1 VDADV
6 PIFSIETETMVE
18 VLAPRMEQ
26 GEVTDLTD
34 DGILVDRQFAEDHDV
49 AIGDELDVTFPGGDE
64 LTLIVRAI
72 SDDQT
77 LLGGFAITRA
87 TFLEH
92 VPEKVD
98 VQAIGLTEPGADVE
112 QVLADIDDAIS
123 ETPSMEVLD
132 REGFVDSLT
141 QQITQFVTVI
151 YGLLI
156 LSILIALIG
165 IANTLSLSITERTR
179 ELGLLRAVGMDR
191 RQLRSSIYREAILM
205 SVLGALVG
213 IGLGIFLSWAL
224 VTALSGFGLTQF
236 ALPGGSVVTIV
247 LLAAVLGTLASIRP
261 ARRAARLPI
270 LDAIAE
276 E

>member
-1 VDADV
+1 
-6 PIFSIETETMVE
+6 
-18 VLAPRMEQ
+18 
-26 GEVTDLTD
+26 
-34 DGILVDRQFAEDHDV
+34 
-49 AIGDELDVTFPGGDE
+49 
-64 LTLIVRAI
+64 VRAL
-72 SDDQT
+72 SDAQT
-77 LLGGFAITRA
+77 LLGGIAITRA
-87 TFLEH
+87 TFLAE

-98 VQAIGLTEPGADVE
+98 VQAIGLTEPGADID
-112 QVLADIDDAIS
+112 QVMADIDEAIS

-132 REGFVDSLT
+132 REGFIDSLT
-141 QQITQFVTVI
+141 AQITSFVTVI

-156 LSILIALIG
+156 LSIIIALIG
-165 IANTLSLSITERTR
+165 IANTLSLSITERTK
-179 ELGLLRAVGMDR
+179 ELGLLRAVGMDK
-191 RQLRSSIYREAILM
+191 RQMRSSIYREATLM

-236 ALPGGSVVTIV
+236 ALPGGSLATIV
-247 LLAAVLGTLASIRP
+247 VLAALLGTLASIRP